1 MTASLRRAVGLRNI
15 VAHGYAGID
24 HKMIEAAATAG
35 VDDLSQFAQRVANWA
50 ARVL

>member
-15 VAHGYAGID
+15 VAHGYAGVD

-35 VDDLSQFAQRVANWA
+35 VDDLSQFAQGVANWA
-50 ARVL
+50 AGN